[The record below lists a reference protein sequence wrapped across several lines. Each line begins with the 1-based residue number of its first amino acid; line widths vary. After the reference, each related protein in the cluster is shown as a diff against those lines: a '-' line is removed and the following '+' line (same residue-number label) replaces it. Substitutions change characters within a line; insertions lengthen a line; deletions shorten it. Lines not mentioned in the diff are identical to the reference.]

1 MADPVLSC
9 SGLSKRYQDG
19 SRAVQV
25 LQSVD
30 LSLQAGER
38 IAIIGR
44 SGSGKS
50 TLLNLLGGLDL
61 PSGGEVFVSGT
72 AMATMDER
80 ARSRWRNQH
89 LGFVF
94 QFHHLLPEFSA
105 LEAVAMPLRIAGES
119 RSAAR
124 ERAKELLAAVGL
136 SDRMSHHPGAL
147 SGGERQRVAI
157 ARALANRP
165 RCVLM
170 DEPTG
175 NLDPESAERVLA
187 LIADIDN
194 GDTAFVVVTHDPAIA
209 AKMDRQ
215 LKLEAG
221 QLSEIQH
228 AMA

>member
-124 ERAKELLAAVGL
+124 ERAEELLAAVGL

>member
-25 LQSVD
+25 LQGVD

-38 IAIIGR
+38 IAIVGR

-72 AMATMDER
+72 AISTMDER
-80 ARSRWRNQH
+80 ARSRWRNRH

-94 QFHHLLPEFSA
+94 QFHHLLPEFTA

-124 ERAKELLAAVGL
+124 ERAEALLAAVGL

-165 RCVLM
+165 SCVLM

-209 AKMDRQ
+209 AKMNRQ

>member
-80 ARSRWRNQH
+80 ARSRWCNRH

-124 ERAKELLAAVGL
+124 ERAEELLAAVGL

>member
-25 LQSVD
+25 LQGVD

-61 PSGGEVFVSGT
+61 PSAGEVFVSGT

-80 ARSRWRNQH
+80 ARSRWRNRH

-119 RSAAR
+119 RSVATV
-124 ERAKELLAAVGL
+124 RAEQLLSAVGM

-221 QLSEIQH
+221 KLSEVQH